1 MTKSVLRERFEER
14 RVGERG
20 RRILLVSPQPFFELR
35 GTPINVLQMVRA
47 LCGAGYEVHLATY
60 PIGEPVRVAG
70 LVYHRSLPLGV
81 KQVPIGFSLRK
92 VALDVLLALK
102 VWGLLLTRRFD
113 AVHAVE
119 ESIFFTLPLARLRRM
134 PVIYDLDSSL
144 SDQLESSG
152 VLRARPL
159 LALARSLET
168 TALRSSQLAITV
180 CRALTDRVHESAAE
194 LPVIQIEDV
203 PLAESLRPPD
213 PGVVREL
220 LGKYGPGPLVVYT
233 GNFASYQG
241 VDLLLDALPSL
252 ARRCPVAKL
261 LLVGGT
267 ESEVESLR
275 ERLAALPD
283 EGAMVTLAG
292 AQPPELLPELMAIAT
307 VLVSPRLEGI
317 NTPLKLY
324 TYMHSGVPIVA
335 TDIPAHTQLLDDRT
349 AVLCAATPDALA
361 GALARVIA
369 NPAAFADRAVAARA
383 LVRARFSP
391 EEFRRKLL
399 AGYDALLAREG
410 GAGPEAAGR

>member
-1 MTKSVLRERFEER
+1 
-14 RVGERG
+14 VGERG

-70 LVYHRSLPLGV
+70 LVHHRSLPFGV

-92 VALDVLLALK
+92 IALDALLALR

-119 ESIFFTLPLARLRRM
+119 ESIFFTLPLARLRRV

-144 SDQLESSG
+144 SDQLESAG

-159 LALARSLET
+159 LALARTLET
-168 TALRSSQLAITV
+168 AALRSSQLAITV
-180 CRALTDRVHESAAE
+180 CRALTDRVHERAAE

-213 PGVVREL
+213 PDVAREL

-233 GNFASYQG
+233 GNLASYQG

-252 ARRCPVAKL
+252 ARRSPGAKL

-275 ERLAALPD
+275 ERLASRP
-283 EGAMVTLAG
+283 ERAMVTLAG

-307 VLVSPRLEGI
+307 VLVSPRREGI

-349 AVLCAATPDALA
+349 AVLAAPTPDALA
-361 GALARVIA
+361 DALARVLA
-369 NPAAFADRAVAARA
+369 DPGAFAARA
-383 LVRARFSP
+383 AAARELVRRSFSP

-410 GAGPEAAGR
+410 GAGREVGTR